1 MPKDS
6 LSFVRDRV
14 DETGRSPE
22 RLQLEQSWLD
32 DVSYF
37 SGVQDYVRGS
47 LGSIRP
53 RRRTEQEVT
62 YSHNEIKPAVMRSIA
77 RMLQVNVQFEV
88 LPATSSIEDEIAA
101 DIGKRYFEWRRQTP
115 EYRQARLSL
124 QLWKC
129 ITGLAFTKSYW
140 DPRAGDAARIYYRK
154 KFELIGGARTATRQP
169 AIDISLDEQRLA
181 EQEGRFED
189 IAPGAPVLDV
199 LSPFEVHWD
208 MRVRDKGLEHAE
220 WVCHRVLMRV
230 SQAQARWPKK
240 AAKIAKAKRHDF
252 RGGGLYYLEMI
263 QRMVGGLEGFLSPV
277 QTGYE
282 TGDLVVVEEMWQSPL
297 PENGMQGR
305 LIQIVGDVVVEDG
318 PSPLA
323 AAGIEHP
330 FTAWRWFPNPG
341 TIAGTGIPHETM
353 QAQRAYNEDSSRIRE
368 QIRLASNPRTIVEKG
383 SGVKKEDFSVRP
395 NNMLEVNR
403 GSRFPQQLEPPRV
416 SADIRLEIE
425 ARRQEIM
432 RSAGISDVNLGEA
445 PGQVRGSI
453 GIQGLLQAAQEV
465 VDPVIEAEHISV
477 QRLGRL
483 ELRIAG
489 TFMDQQRLI
498 IIAGDDGERDVFF
511 FRGADLRSNYNLR
524 ITSQPGQRDDQISR
538 LADLDFM
545 LERGVIDMTRP
556 ADRAFVIRT
565 MRYRGVR
572 DDFSAELREE
582 TNEKVVI
589 HRIVTDP
596 SYALEPNPWDIPEAR
611 LSAINSFRRRM
622 DTWATIPD
630 PAKQKINARAA
641 AYEARIAEAQVAAMQ
656 LQASLAGTPG
666 EVGVSP
672 QPSPTNRQS
681 A

>member
-1 MPKDS
+1 MAKDS

-14 DETGRSPE
+14 DDAGRSPE

-32 DVSYF
+32 SVSYF
-37 SGVQDYVRGS
+37 SGVQDYVRDRW
-47 LGSIRP
+47 GSIRP
-53 RRRTEQEVT
+53 RRRAEQEVT
-62 YSHNEIKPAVMRSIA
+62 YSHNEIKPVVMRSIA
-77 RMLQVNVQFEV
+77 RMLRLNVQFEV
-88 LPATSSIEDEIAA
+88 LPATSAIEDEIAA
-101 DIGKRYFEWRRQTP
+101 DVGKRYFEWRRQTP
-115 EYRQARLSL
+115 EYRQSRLAL

-140 DPRAGDAARIYYRK
+140 DPRAGDPARIYYRK

-169 AIDISLDEQRLA
+169 AIDISDDERRIA
-181 EQEGRFED
+181 EKEGRFED

-208 MRVRDKGLEHAE
+208 MRVRDKGLERAE

-230 SQAQARWPKK
+230 AQAQARWPKK

-263 QRMVGGLEGFLSPV
+263 SRMVGGLEGFLSPV
-277 QTGYE
+277 ESSYE
-282 TGDLVVVEEMWQSPL
+282 TNDLVVVEEMWQAPL
-297 PENGMQGR
+297 PENEMQGR
-305 LIQIVGDVVVEDG
+305 LIQIVGDIVVEDG
-318 PSPLA
+318 PSPLVP
-323 AAGIEHP
+323 AGIEHP
-330 FTAWRWFPNPG
+330 FTEWRWFPSPG

-383 SGVKKEDFSVRP
+383 SGVKAEDFSVRP

-416 SADIRLEIE
+416 STDIRLEIE

-432 RSAGISDVNLGEA
+432 RSAGVADVDLGEA

-453 GIQGLLQAAQEV
+453 GIQGLLQASQEI

-483 ELRIAG
+483 ELRLAG
-489 TFMDQQRLI
+489 GFMDQQRLI
-498 IIAGDDGERDVFF
+498 RISGGDGDRDAFF
-511 FRGADLRSNYNLR
+511 FRGADLRSNYDLR
-524 ITSQPGQRDDQISR
+524 VTSQPGQRDDQVSR

-545 LERGVIDMTRP
+545 LERGVVDMNRP
-556 ADRAFVIRT
+556 EDRAFVLRT

-572 DDFSAELREE
+572 DDFSEELREE
-582 TNEKVVI
+582 VNERVI
-589 HRIVTDP
+589 IQRIVTDP
-596 SYALEPNPWDIPEAR
+596 SYTLEVNPWDIPEAR
-611 LSAINSFRRRM
+611 LRAINSFRRRM

-630 PAKQKINARAA
+630 PAKQTINARAA

-656 LQASLAGTPG
+656 LQATLAGTPG